1 MDRGMR
7 KKAFTA
13 PGTLVY
19 TGVQSGKS
27 DISVVCYNEAEVKEK
42 EIKNID
48 ELSSAMD
55 YDGNVYVEVKN
66 VCDIAAVESVGG
78 LLGLHKLV
86 LEDILSVNQR
96 AKIEEYNDYLYMSAY
111 GMRNNDISEQSTV
124 NISVI
129 HKDNA
134 VIVFIDGE
142 EDFFSAV
149 KSRIRESQGIVRKM
163 KTDYLF
169 YILTDTIIDSFYNY
183 IHVLDDRSEEI
194 ERRVIRK
201 SDDNVLDEIY
211 SIKRQLILIKRIL
224 WPSRDMILK
233 MNNSRQFSEK
243 TLLYIRDLTDNTLH
257 ILESVE
263 SLRDVMG
270 GILDIYLT
278 QISNKMNEVMKVL
291 TIIATIFIPLTFIAG
306 IYGMNFMYMPELN
319 WRWAYPAVWLIMGFI
334 SLIML
339 LFFKRQK
346 WF

>member
-1 MDRGMR
+1 MNRGMR
-7 KKAFTA
+7 KKTFTA

-27 DISVVCYNEAEVKEK
+27 DISVICYNEEEVKERR
-42 EIKNID
+42 IKDMD
-48 ELSSAMD
+48 ELSSIMK

-66 VCDIAAVESVGG
+66 VCDIAAVESVGS

-96 AKIEEYNDYLYMSAY
+96 AKIEEYDEYLYMSAY
-111 GMRNNDISEQSTV
+111 GMRNNDLSEHSTV

-129 HKDNA
+129 HKSNA
-134 VIVFIDGE
+134 VIVFIDGN

-149 KSRIRESQGIVRKM
+149 KNRIRESHGIVRKM
-163 KTDYLF
+163 KSDYLF
-169 YILTDTIIDSFYNY
+169 YILTDTIIDSFYSY

-194 ERRVIRK
+194 ERRVIGK

-211 SIKRQLILIKRIL
+211 SIKRQLILMKKIL

-278 QISNKMNEVMKVL
+278 QISNRMNEVMKVL
-291 TIIATIFIPLTFIAG
+291 TIIATIFIPLTFVAG
-306 IYGMNFMYMPELN
+306 IYGMNFTFMPELN
-319 WRWAYPAVWLIMGFI
+319 YKWAYPAVWLVMV
-334 SLIML
+334 LIALALL
-339 LFFKRQK
+339 LFFKRKK